1 MLYCQRTWE
10 KGFFPAIF
18 AGHKALAGKN
28 FQGFR
33 YISGGIG
40 KGSVRHC
47 FLTDRKRR
55 LFMSVSLPAGVS
67 HPYSAESLTNRIR
80 QRQNAYAE
88 LSGVLEA
95 AGARAPNKTFLSL
108 LSSSGASSAAAD
120 SRKDEKPFAAAI
132 KALQDAIR
140 SGDKAAIKAA
150 NEKLSAEIK
159 NALPVNEQTRTI
171 LADLKTLAQ
180 AVRAGD
186 KEAIQAANEKL
197 SADIKDA
204 LAAYRQALEASRSS
218 AASSLSALMDSD
230 LKAMIAAANAK
241 IQQTAASVQQSLQPF
256 LEALENAPA
265 APLAGI
271 GATVLS
277 ALAHKNI
284 HTSA

>member
-1 MLYCQRTWE
+1 
-10 KGFFPAIF
+10 
-18 AGHKALAGKN
+18 
-28 FQGFR
+28 
-33 YISGGIG
+33 
-40 KGSVRHC
+40 
-47 FLTDRKRR
+47 
-55 LFMSVSLPAGVS
+55 MSVSLPAGVS

-120 SRKDEKPFAAAI
+120 SRKAEKPFAAAI

-159 NALPVNEQTRTI
+159 NALPVNEQTRTILADLKTLAQAVRAGDKEAIQAANEKLSADIKNVLPENEQTRII

>member
-1 MLYCQRTWE
+1 
-10 KGFFPAIF
+10 
-18 AGHKALAGKN
+18 
-28 FQGFR
+28 
-33 YISGGIG
+33 
-40 KGSVRHC
+40 
-47 FLTDRKRR
+47 
-55 LFMSVSLPAGVS
+55 MSVSLPAGVS
-67 HPYSAESLTNRIR
+67 LPYSAESLTNRIR